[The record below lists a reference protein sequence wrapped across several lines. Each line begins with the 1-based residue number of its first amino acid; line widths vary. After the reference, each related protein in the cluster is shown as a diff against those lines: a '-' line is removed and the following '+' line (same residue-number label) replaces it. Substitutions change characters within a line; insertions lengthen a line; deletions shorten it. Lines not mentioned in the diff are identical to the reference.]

1 MNIVMLGAGNVATHL
16 SKALQKKGFSI
27 VQVYSRTDASAK
39 ALAELLNAPYTT
51 KTDDINSEADIY
63 IYTLKDNALE
73 EIIHKINL
81 PDAIHIHTAGSVNI
95 DVFEGR
101 AKHFGVIYPMQTFSK
116 SKEVNF
122 ENIALMVE
130 ANTAETTDTLFSI
143 AQQLSNR
150 CYKTDSEQRKKI
162 HLSAVFACNF
172 TNYMYTIA
180 EELLNETNAPF
191 DILQPLIAETAEKIK
206 YLSPA
211 KAQTGPAVRYDTV
224 IIEKHLKMLEN
235 RPELQQLYKEI
246 SKLIYNKSTTN
257 I

>member
-1 MNIVMLGAGNVATHL
+1 MLGAGNVATHF
-16 SKALQKKGFSI
+16 SKALQQKGYNI
-27 VQVYSRTDASAK
+27 TQVYSKTTASAK
-39 ALAELLNAPYTT
+39 ALAELLSAPYTT
-51 KTDDINSEADIY
+51 EINNVNTAADIY
-63 IYTLKDNALE
+63 IYALKDNALE
-73 EIIHKINL
+73 EIIHKISI
-81 PDAIHIHTAGSVNI
+81 PDAIHLHTAGSVNI

-101 AKHFGVIYPMQTFSK
+101 ARHFGVIYPMQTFSK

-130 ANTAETTDTLFSI
+130 ANTEKTFDTLFGI
-143 AQQLSNR
+143 AQQLSKR
-150 CYKTDSEQRKKI
+150 CYKIDSEQRKKI

-180 EELLNETNAPF
+180 EELISETNAPF
-191 DILQPLIAETAEKIK
+191 DIMQPLIAETADKIK
-206 YLSPA
+206 HLSPA

-224 IIEKHLKMLEN
+224 IIEEHLKMLEN

-246 SKLIYNKSTTN
+246 SKLIHNKSTTN

>member
-1 MNIVMLGAGNVATHL
+1 MNIVMLGAGNVATHF
-16 SKALQKKGFSI
+16 SKALQQKGYNI
-27 VQVYSRTDASAK
+27 TQVYSKTTASAK
-39 ALAELLNAPYTT
+39 ALAELLSAPYTT
-51 KTDDINSEADIY
+51 EINDVNPEADIY
-63 IYTLKDNALE
+63 IYALKDNALE
-73 EIIHKINL
+73 EILHKISI
-81 PDAIHIHTAGSVNI
+81 PDAIHLHTAGSVNI

-101 AKHFGVIYPMQTFSK
+101 ARHFGVIYPMQTFSK

-130 ANTAETTDTLFSI
+130 ANTEKTFDTLFGI
-143 AQQLSNR
+143 AQQLSKR
-150 CYKTDSEQRKKI
+150 CYKIDSEQRKKI

-180 EELLNETNAPF
+180 EELIGETNAPF
-191 DILQPLIAETAEKIK
+191 DILQPLIAETADKIK
-206 YLSPA
+206 HLSPA

-224 IIEKHLKMLEN
+224 IIEEHLKMLEN

-246 SKLIYNKSTTN
+246 SKLIHKKSTTK

>member
-1 MNIVMLGAGNVATHL
+1 MLGAGNVATHF
-16 SKALQKKGFSI
+16 SKALQQKGYNI
-27 VQVYSRTDASAK
+27 TQVYSKTTASAK
-39 ALAELLNAPYTT
+39 ALAELLSAPYTT
-51 KTDDINSEADIY
+51 EINNVNTAADIY
-63 IYTLKDNALE
+63 IYALKDNALE
-73 EIIHKINL
+73 EIIHKISI
-81 PDAIHIHTAGSVNI
+81 PDAIHLHTAGSVNI

-101 AKHFGVIYPMQTFSK
+101 ARHFGVIYPMQTFSK

-130 ANTAETTDTLFSI
+130 ANTEKTFDTLFGI
-143 AQQLSNR
+143 AQQLSKR
-150 CYKTDSEQRKKI
+150 CYKIDSEQRKKI

-180 EELLNETNAPF
+180 EELISETNAPF
-191 DILQPLIAETAEKIK
+191 DIMQPLIAETADKIK
-206 YLSPA
+206 HLSPA

-224 IIEKHLKMLEN
+224 IIEEHLKMLEN

-246 SKLIYNKSTTN
+246 SKLIHNKSTTS

>member
-1 MNIVMLGAGNVATHL
+1 MNIVMLGAGNVATHF
-16 SKALQKKGFSI
+16 SKALQQKGYNI
-27 VQVYSRTDASAK
+27 TQVYSKTTASAK
-39 ALAELLNAPYTT
+39 ALAELLSVPYTT
-51 KTDDINSEADIY
+51 EINDVNTAADIY
-63 IYTLKDNALE
+63 IYALKDNALE
-73 EIIHKINL
+73 EIIHKISI
-81 PDAIHIHTAGSVNI
+81 PDAIHLHTAGSVNI

-101 AKHFGVIYPMQTFSK
+101 ASHFGVIYPMQTFSK

-122 ENIALMVE
+122 ENVALMVE
-130 ANTAETTDTLFSI
+130 ANTEKTFDTLFGI
-143 AQQLSNR
+143 AQQLSKR
-150 CYKTDSEQRKKI
+150 CYKIDSEQRKKI

-180 EELLNETNAPF
+180 EELIGETNAPF
-191 DILQPLIAETAEKIK
+191 DILQPLIAETADKIK
-206 YLSPA
+206 HLSPA

-246 SKLIYNKSTTN
+246 SKLIHNKSTTK

>member
-1 MNIVMLGAGNVATHL
+1 MNIVMLGAGNVATHF
-16 SKALQKKGFSI
+16 SKALQQKGYNI
-27 VQVYSRTDASAK
+27 TQVYSKTTASAK
-39 ALAELLNAPYTT
+39 ALAELLSAPYTT
-51 KTDDINSEADIY
+51 EINNVNTAADIY
-63 IYTLKDNALE
+63 IYALKDNALE
-73 EIIHKINL
+73 EIIHKISI
-81 PDAIHIHTAGSVNI
+81 PDAIHLHTAGSVNI

-101 AKHFGVIYPMQTFSK
+101 ARHFGVIYPMQTFSK

-130 ANTAETTDTLFSI
+130 ANTEKTFDTLFGI
-143 AQQLSNR
+143 AQQLSKR
-150 CYKTDSEQRKKI
+150 CYKIDSEQRKKI

-180 EELLNETNAPF
+180 EELIGETNAPF
-191 DILQPLIAETAEKIK
+191 DILQPLITETADKIK
-206 YLSPA
+206 HLSPA

-224 IIEKHLKMLEN
+224 IIEEHLKMLEN

-246 SKLIYNKSTTN
+246 SKLIHNKSTTK

>member
-1 MNIVMLGAGNVATHL
+1 MNIVMLGAGNVATHF
-16 SKALQKKGFSI
+16 SKALQQKGYNI
-27 VQVYSRTDASAK
+27 TQVYSKTTASAK
-39 ALAELLNAPYTT
+39 ALAELLSAPYTT
-51 KTDDINSEADIY
+51 EINNVNTAADIY
-63 IYTLKDNALE
+63 IYALKDNALE
-73 EIIHKINL
+73 EIIHKISI
-81 PDAIHIHTAGSVNI
+81 PDAIHLHTAGSVNI

-101 AKHFGVIYPMQTFSK
+101 ARHFGVIYPMQTFSK

-130 ANTAETTDTLFSI
+130 ANTEKTFDTLFGI
-143 AQQLSNR
+143 AQQLSKR
-150 CYKTDSEQRKKI
+150 CYKIDSEQRKKI

-180 EELLNETNAPF
+180 EELIGETNAPF
-191 DILQPLIAETAEKIK
+191 DILQPLIAETADKIK
-206 YLSPA
+206 HLSPA

-224 IIEKHLKMLEN
+224 IIEEHLKMLEN

-246 SKLIYNKSTTN
+246 SKLIHNKSTTK

>member
-1 MNIVMLGAGNVATHL
+1 MNIVMLGAGNVATHF
-16 SKALQKKGFSI
+16 SKALQQKGYNI
-27 VQVYSRTDASAK
+27 MQVYSKTAASAK
-39 ALAELLNAPYTT
+39 ALAELLSVPYTT
-51 KTDDINSEADIY
+51 EINNVNTAADIY
-63 IYTLKDNALE
+63 IYAIKDNALE
-73 EIIHKINL
+73 GIINKINI
-81 PDAIHIHTAGSVNI
+81 PDAIHLHTAGSVNI

-101 AKHFGVIYPMQTFSK
+101 ASHFGVIYPMQTFSK

-122 ENIALMVE
+122 ENVALMVE
-130 ANTAETTDTLFSI
+130 ANTEKTFDTLFGI

-150 CYKTDSEQRKKI
+150 CYKIDSEQRKKI

-180 EELLNETNAPF
+180 EELIGETNAPF
-191 DILQPLIAETAEKIK
+191 DILQPLIAETADKIK
-206 YLSPA
+206 HLSPA

-224 IIEKHLKMLEN
+224 IIEEHLKMLEN

-246 SKLIYNKSTTN
+246 SKLIHNKSTTK

>member
-1 MNIVMLGAGNVATHL
+1 MLGAGNVATHF
-16 SKALQKKGFSI
+16 SKALQQKGYNI
-27 VQVYSRTDASAK
+27 TQVYSKTTASAK
-39 ALAELLNAPYTT
+39 ALAELLSAPYTT
-51 KTDDINSEADIY
+51 EINNVNTAADIY
-63 IYTLKDNALE
+63 IYALKDNALE
-73 EIIHKINL
+73 EIIHKISI
-81 PDAIHIHTAGSVNI
+81 PDAIHLHTAGSVNI

-101 AKHFGVIYPMQTFSK
+101 ARHFGVIYPMQTFSK

-130 ANTAETTDTLFSI
+130 ANTEKTFDTLFGI
-143 AQQLSNR
+143 AQQLSKR
-150 CYKTDSEQRKKI
+150 CYKIDSEQRKKI

-180 EELLNETNAPF
+180 EELIGETNAPF
-191 DILQPLIAETAEKIK
+191 DILQPLIAETADKIK
-206 YLSPA
+206 HLSPA

-224 IIEKHLKMLEN
+224 IIEEHLKMLEN

-246 SKLIYNKSTTN
+246 SKLIHNKSTTK